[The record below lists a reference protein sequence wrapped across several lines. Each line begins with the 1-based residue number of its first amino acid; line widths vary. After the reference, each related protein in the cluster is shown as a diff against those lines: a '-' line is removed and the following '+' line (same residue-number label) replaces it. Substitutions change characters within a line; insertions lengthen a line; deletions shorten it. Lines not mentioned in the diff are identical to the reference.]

1 MRRYFIDEFHILT
14 QWRHREEIMYLP
26 TVVHHIVNYKDNSPS
41 DPREAYEC
49 SLQFKKLI
57 CIKKNQLSRPISKR
71 GTSELAT
78 QLGKFSVSSNSLS
91 SNLKPEH
98 SAFSMV
104 STKSGDGGSA

>member
-1 MRRYFIDEFHILT
+1 MNAL
-14 QWRHREEIMYLP
+14 
-26 TVVHHIVNYKDNSPS
+26 
-41 DPREAYEC
+41 
-49 SLQFKKLI
+49 LI
-57 CIKKNQLSRPISKR
+57 QETDLHKENQLSRPISKR

-78 QLGKFSVSSNSLS
+78 QLGKISVSSNSLS